1 MYEKI
6 KLLILSTLASTSINT
21 YAQCIEGGIKDT
33 SNNPVIYANVILL
46 NASDS
51 TFFKGSVSDDQGMFR
66 IDGVQKGNYILKLS
80 YLGYKEY
87 TQRFSVL
94 GDDMN
99 IGFITLNEDTK
110 VLSEVTVTANRIRVY
125 SKGGN
130 IVTDIANSSL
140 KNVGN
145 AKEVMKHIPGIIAT
159 GDKYEVF
166 GKGSPVI
173 YINNKKMR
181 NDNELLMLK
190 STDILNVEV
199 ISNPGAGYDA
209 DTRAVVK
216 ITTRKKRRNGFM
228 AQMDAEAV
236 QSNHFYHNEGVSL
249 SYQWNK
255 LNIFGSYRFD
265 RTKEDIKY
273 DVTQTNYE
281 KNAEYDEVSSSKY
294 TDSSY
299 DHSYSAG
306 INYDFSEKHSI
317 GIQYTG
323 YNSNLKTRSN
333 FENDWIKMYENNE
346 LFADNGNALLGK
358 DDSRFD
364 NVSIYYYLKPTEKLS
379 IQVDADYAHDK
390 LDSHEQVE
398 ETSYL
403 ENRTET
409 TNTYSENSSH
419 VYAAKG
425 VFDYLFNENHSLK
438 WGIDYSMV
446 KISGNSRNPEG
457 KIDDDVYD
465 NRENKYAAFV
475 QYQMN
480 IGKVQGEAGI
490 RYEFVQSKTTDFGK
504 IIGEKNYSDILPSLS
519 LSFPIKKL
527 DFSLNFT
534 NRLQRPSFEQLN
546 NKVKYNNQFHQ
557 EKGNPNLKPQ
567 KIYDVDFS
575 VKYSVISLRL
585 NYQYIKDYIYTTAE
599 QSDVTDGSSVWFTT
613 NAPKY
618 QQMGAMLV
626 ASPSWGCWRPT
637 LTAGVYK
644 QFLTLDYLN
653 EPLDYNKPYGLF
665 SLQNELSL
673 PKDFTLR
680 LDVQWNT
687 KGNRGIY
694 YMKGFGYSELSIQK
708 SFFSDNLNLTLR
720 GEDLFNWSK
729 TKDTKILNYIVS
741 NRATNPYGRR
751 IVFSVSWNFNNF
763 KTKYK
768 GTGAGSD
775 EINRL

>member
-1 MYEKI
+1 MKKI

-281 KNAEYDEVSSSKY
+281 KMQNMMKF
-294 TDSSY
+294 
-299 DHSYSAG
+299 H
-306 INYDFSEKHSI
+306 H
-317 GIQYTG
+317 
-323 YNSNLKTRSN
+323 
-333 FENDWIKMYENNE
+333 
-346 LFADNGNALLGK
+346 
-358 DDSRFD
+358 
-364 NVSIYYYLKPTEKLS
+364 P
-379 IQVDADYAHDK
+379 
-390 LDSHEQVE
+390 
-398 ETSYL
+398 
-403 ENRTET
+403 
-409 TNTYSENSSH
+409 
-419 VYAAKG
+419 
-425 VFDYLFNENHSLK
+425 
-438 WGIDYSMV
+438 
-446 KISGNSRNPEG
+446 
-457 KIDDDVYD
+457 
-465 NRENKYAAFV
+465 
-475 QYQMN
+475 N
-480 IGKVQGEAGI
+480 ILTAVMTI
-490 RYEFVQSKTTDFGK
+490 P
-504 IIGEKNYSDILPSLS
+504 ILP
-519 LSFPIKKL
+519 
-527 DFSLNFT
+527 
-534 NRLQRPSFEQLN
+534 E
-546 NKVKYNNQFHQ
+546 
-557 EKGNPNLKPQ
+557 
-567 KIYDVDFS
+567 
-575 VKYSVISLRL
+575 
-585 NYQYIKDYIYTTAE
+585 
-599 QSDVTDGSSVWFTT
+599 
-613 NAPKY
+613 
-618 QQMGAMLV
+618 
-626 ASPSWGCWRPT
+626 
-637 LTAGVYK
+637 
-644 QFLTLDYLN
+644 
-653 EPLDYNKPYGLF
+653 
-665 SLQNELSL
+665 
-673 PKDFTLR
+673 
-680 LDVQWNT
+680 
-687 KGNRGIY
+687 
-694 YMKGFGYSELSIQK
+694 
-708 SFFSDNLNLTLR
+708 
-720 GEDLFNWSK
+720 
-729 TKDTKILNYIVS
+729 
-741 NRATNPYGRR
+741 
-751 IVFSVSWNFNNF
+751 
-763 KTKYK
+763 
-768 GTGAGSD
+768 
-775 EINRL
+775 